1 MSLTGTPTPFPLR
14 PTLFVLMTKTDDD
27 NSFLINNN
35 EEEEESNAFK
45 RRRFFCVL
53 FRVCI

>member
-35 EEEEESNAFK
+35 EEEEESK
-45 RRRFFCVL
+45 RFQKEEVFL
-53 FRVCI
+53 CIV